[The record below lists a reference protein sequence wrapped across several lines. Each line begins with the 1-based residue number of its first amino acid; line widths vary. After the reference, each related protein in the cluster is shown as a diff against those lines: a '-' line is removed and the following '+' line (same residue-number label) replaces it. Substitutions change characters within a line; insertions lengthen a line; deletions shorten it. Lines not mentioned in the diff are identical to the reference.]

1 MFFTF
6 QSSESRSRKMRK
18 KTIISKRKERL
29 YTIYIDCLLLTGKR
43 YRVEIDSRKSITELY
58 EKIKKSITNNSTK
71 SMEKKR
77 IPKSQIDNSFELK
90 VVYGSKL
97 LFNKNSTFIP
107 NEISPTIGNY
117 FGITE
122 KQLRVL
128 AINRAKNKN
137 LEEQSL
143 LNLHVILIKNPEIKI
158 IEGHTKLYILDGT
171 TNQIE
176 NGKDVKFTDYV
187 QSLNGNSRRLEI
199 IQNLL
204 EKMKKRI
211 TDNNNGEKGEEG
223 EKEKEMLKRIDEIL
237 TLIK

>member
-29 YTIYIDCLLLTGKR
+29 YTIYIDCLLFTGKR

-58 EKIKKSITNNSTK
+58 EKIKESITNNSTK

-97 LFNKNSTFIP
+97 LFDKNSTFQP

-128 AINRAKNKN
+128 AINRAKNKK
-137 LEEQSL
+137 EPSL
-143 LNLHVILIKNPEIKI
+143 LQLYVILIKKNPEKKI
-158 IEGHTKLYILDGT
+158 IQRDTKLYIIDET
-171 TNQIE
+171 KNQE
-176 NGKDVKFTDYV
+176 FPKYV
-187 QSLNGNSRRLEI
+187 QSLLDSGNRRSLKI
-199 IQNLL
+199 IQDLL
-204 EKMKKRI
+204 EDMKQRMSMIDENK
-211 TDNNNGEKGEEG
+211 
-223 EKEKEMLKRIDEIL
+223 KEKEMLRRIDEIL

>member
-58 EKIKKSITNNSTK
+58 EKIKESITNNSTK

-97 LFNKNSTFIP
+97 LFDKNSTFQP

-128 AINRAKNKN
+128 AINRAKNKK
-137 LEEQSL
+137 EPSL
-143 LNLHVILIKNPEIKI
+143 LQLYVILIKKNPEKKI
-158 IEGHTKLYILDGT
+158 IQRDTKLYIIDET
-171 TNQIE
+171 KNQE
-176 NGKDVKFTDYV
+176 FPKYV
-187 QSLNGNSRRLEI
+187 QSLLDSGNRRSLKI
-199 IQNLL
+199 IQDLL
-204 EKMKKRI
+204 EDMKQRMSMIDENK
-211 TDNNNGEKGEEG
+211 
-223 EKEKEMLKRIDEIL
+223 KEKEMLRRIDEIL

>member
-1 MFFTF
+1 
-6 QSSESRSRKMRK
+6 MRK

-29 YTIYIDCLLLTGKR
+29 YTIYIDCLLFTGKR

-58 EKIKKSITNNSTK
+58 EKIKESITNNSTK

-97 LFNKNSTFIP
+97 LFDKNSTFQP

-128 AINRAKNKN
+128 AINRAKNKK
-137 LEEQSL
+137 EPSL
-143 LNLHVILIKNPEIKI
+143 LQLYVILIKKNPEKKI
-158 IEGHTKLYILDGT
+158 IQRDTKLYIIDET
-171 TNQIE
+171 KNQE
-176 NGKDVKFTDYV
+176 FPKYV
-187 QSLNGNSRRLEI
+187 QSLLDSGNRRSLKI
-199 IQNLL
+199 IQDLL
-204 EKMKKRI
+204 EDMKQRMSMIDENK
-211 TDNNNGEKGEEG
+211 
-223 EKEKEMLKRIDEIL
+223 KEKEMLRRIDEIL

>member
-29 YTIYIDCLLLTGKR
+29 YTIYIDCLLFTGKR

-58 EKIKKSITNNSTK
+58 EKIKESITNNSTK

-97 LFNKNSTFIP
+97 LFDKNSTFQP

-128 AINRAKNKN
+128 AINRAKNKK
-137 LEEQSL
+137 EPSL
-143 LNLHVILIKNPEIKI
+143 LQLYVILIKKNPEKKI
-158 IEGHTKLYILDGT
+158 IQRDTKLYIIDET
-171 TNQIE
+171 KNQE
-176 NGKDVKFTDYV
+176 FPKYV
-187 QSLNGNSRRLEI
+187 QSLLDSGNRRSLKI
-199 IQNLL
+199 IQDLL
-204 EKMKKRI
+204 EDMKQRMSMIDENK
-211 TDNNNGEKGEEG
+211 
-223 EKEKEMLKRIDEIL
+223 KEKEMLRRIDEIL
-237 TLIK
+237 TRIK

>member
-29 YTIYIDCLLLTGKR
+29 YTIYIDCLLFTGKR

-58 EKIKKSITNNSTK
+58 EKIKESITNNSTK

-90 VVYGSKL
+90 VVYRSKL
-97 LFNKNSTFIP
+97 LFDKNSTFQP

-122 KQLRVL
+122 KQLRLL
-128 AINRAKNKN
+128 AINRAKNKK
-137 LEEQSL
+137 EPSL
-143 LNLHVILIKNPEIKI
+143 LQLYVILIKNPEKKI
-158 IEGHTKLYILDGT
+158 IQGRTKLYVIDGT
-171 TNQIE
+171 TNQD
-176 NGKDVKFTDYV
+176 GQDFPQYV
-187 QSLNGNSRRLEI
+187 QSLLDSGNRRSLKI
-199 IQNLL
+199 IQDLL
-204 EKMKKRI
+204 EDMKQRISMIDENKKVVPKKMLKRI
-211 TDNNNGEKGEEG
+211 
-223 EKEKEMLKRIDEIL
+223 EMLKRIDKIL
-237 TLIK
+237 TLME